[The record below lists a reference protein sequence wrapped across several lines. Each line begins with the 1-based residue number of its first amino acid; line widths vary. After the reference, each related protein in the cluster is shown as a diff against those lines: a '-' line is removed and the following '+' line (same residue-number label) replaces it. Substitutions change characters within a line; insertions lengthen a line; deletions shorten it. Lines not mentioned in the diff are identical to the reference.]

1 MRAADLQ
8 VGARIVIQ
16 DGWAQREAV
25 VLEVGTKWRWTRNGL
40 RELTKPNPGLVA
52 VAILP
57 GLPIPAVPEVVNLNN
72 VLRPVLVVG
81 GCYDDSSVWPDSSY
95 TPIAIDDRVFDNAKW
110 SRRETPADPF
120 QEVTT

>member
-40 RELTKPNPGLVA
+40 RELTKPHPGLVA

-57 GLPIPAVPEVVNLNN
+57 VFIGLPM
-72 VLRPVLVVG
+72 
-81 GCYDDSSVWPDSSY
+81 PDSDGAQ
-95 TPIAIDDRVFDNAKW
+95 IKAIVRALFSCAQFGLAVVSLLARTSTAVGVNHT
-110 SRRETPADPF
+110 EEVHYVTADVSKAP
-120 QEVTT
+120 